1 MDIYEKVNK
10 IESRE
15 DLVDFLEELL
25 LYLEKTAQNGRMI
38 PWSVIWMEC
47 GDGYKT

>member
-15 DLVDFLEELL
+15 DLVDFW
-25 LYLEKTAQNGRMI
+25 KNFVRFGKVRSRMG
-38 PWSVIWMEC
+38 E
-47 GDGYKT
+47 